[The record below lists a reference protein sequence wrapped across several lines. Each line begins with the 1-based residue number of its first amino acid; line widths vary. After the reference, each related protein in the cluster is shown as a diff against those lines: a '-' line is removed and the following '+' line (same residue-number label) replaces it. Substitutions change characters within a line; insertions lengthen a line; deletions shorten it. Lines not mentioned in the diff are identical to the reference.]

1 MNDLFLTTVLTL
13 DASVRVCMP
22 LIFASMA
29 GLFAERSGVVD
40 IGLEGKLLMSAF
52 IAASAASVFWLTLAR
67 IIICRNICIFCPSN
81 DSWTLHR

>member
-1 MNDLFLTTVLTL
+1 MSDIFLNTVLTL
-13 DASVRVCMP
+13 DASVRVCIP

-52 IAASAASVFWLTLAR
+52 IAASAAVAFGSQWIGYLAGIFASSVLDMVHGFA
-67 IIICRNICIFCPSN
+67 
-81 DSWTLHR
+81 